1 MDGVNRSRRDVGP
14 SAVSTG
20 TTKLP

>member
-1 MDGVNRSRRDVGP
+1 MASRQWN

-20 TTKLP
+20 T